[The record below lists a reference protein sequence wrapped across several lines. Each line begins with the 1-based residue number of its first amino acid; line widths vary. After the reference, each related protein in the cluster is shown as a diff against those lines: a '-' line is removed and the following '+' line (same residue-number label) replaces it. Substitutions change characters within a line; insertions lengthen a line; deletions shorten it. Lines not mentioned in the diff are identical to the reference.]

1 MDDGTLGVRHAR
13 TSGLRLTVVVALLAT
28 LGACGG
34 GSGGSANP
42 GGPSPP
48 PSPPPTP
55 SSVSLDATSVSVSA
69 YSANL
74 APQPASI
81 AVSII
86 NSPTTEFGYRVSAS
100 GAAVTGSSFAWQST
114 ASGTLSINFASPGQ
128 LGPGVYQG
136 SVQLSVCY
144 DAACLQPI
152 GGSPATVSVTYT
164 VNAGT
169 QPTTSF
175 TISPGP
181 GGITSPLYTSQ
192 TTTIL
197 DNFSL
202 YVTNIPSSGLW
213 VQVTQPPGGFV
224 TDAALQPFTGPSAVI
239 GLTIKSPATLGS
251 GVYNGSATFNLC
263 FDQTCQ
269 NQVPGSPV
277 TEPISFVVS
286 LTAGLEYV
294 KQNIMLPGAYDIAWD
309 SANQQL
315 YATTVSGGAIPDS
328 LVQINPVTGEIGPSV
343 SLGVDLWHVAI
354 SGDGQYAYVS
364 SNTQPTVYRV
374 QLPSLVSDL
383 QILLGSSTGG
393 SGTAQPNTVSQ
404 MQVAPGN
411 PQSLAVSLAVIGGS
425 ELQIFDGAVSRQN
438 ILAPLGYY
446 QSAPSIAW
454 SDTAAVLY
462 ALRYSQQQPLSQE
475 LDALAVNAS
484 GLTLTNSLQ
493 ISTLDPVLKIFY
505 AGGRIYGLDGNV
517 RDASTGAVIGQ
528 IVLPTGYSIINM
540 IPDVANG
547 RVFILANAV
556 AQSLDLILFCYDS
569 STLTMLSL
577 ADLGFNT
584 IPGPYPSDFILWG
597 SNGIAFNAGGDA
609 VTVLSGSFATGSKP
623 STGALKGIAPVHV
636 H

>member
-1 MDDGTLGVRHAR
+1 M
-13 TSGLRLTVVVALLAT
+13 RLPIAVALLIT

-34 GSGGSANP
+34 GSGGSSNQGNP
-42 GGPSPP
+42 T
-48 PSPPPTP
+48 PSPPPTSSSLSLGA
-55 SSVSLDATSVSVSA
+55 SSVSISA
-69 YSANL
+69 YAANL

-81 AVSII
+81 GVSIV
-86 NSPTTEFGYRVSAS
+86 NSPTTEFGYHVSAS
-100 GAAVTGSSFAWQST
+100 GAAVTGSSFTWQST
-114 ASGTLSINFASPGQ
+114 ATGTLTISFASPGQ
-128 LGPGVYQG
+128 LGPGVYKG

-169 QPTTSF
+169 QPATSF

-192 TTTIL
+192 AATIL

-213 VQVTQPPGGFV
+213 VQITQPADGFV
-224 TDAALQPFTGPSAVI
+224 TNAALEPFTGPSAVI

-251 GVYNGSATFNLC
+251 GIYNESATFSLC
-263 FDQTCQ
+263 FDQACQ

-286 LTAGLEYV
+286 LTAGLEYAI
-294 KQNIMLPGAYDIAWD
+294 QHISLQGAYDVAWD

-315 YATTVSGGAIPDS
+315 YATTVSGAAIPDS
-328 LVQINPVTGEIGPSV
+328 LVQLNPVTGAIGPSL

-383 QILLGSSTGG
+383 QIPLGSTPNGTG
-393 SGTAQPNTVSQ
+393 TPNTVSQ

-411 PQSLAVSLAVIGGS
+411 PQTLAVSLAVNGGTES
-425 ELQIFDGAVSRQN
+425 SAGVQIFDGAVARPN

-446 QSAPSIAW
+446 QTAPSIAW
-454 SDTAAVLY
+454 SDTASALY
-462 ALRYSQQQPLSQE
+462 ALRFSQQQPLSQE

-484 GLTLTNSLQ
+484 GITLTNSLQ
-493 ISTLDPVLKIFY
+493 ISTLDPVSKIFY
-505 AGGRIYGLDGNV
+505 AGGRLYGLDGNV
-517 RDASTGAVIGQ
+517 RDASTGAVTAQ
-528 IVLPTGYSIINM
+528 IALPTGYSIINM

-547 RVFILANAV
+547 RIFILADAG

-577 ADLGFNT
+577 ADLGFNP
-584 IPGPYPSDFILWG
+584 IPGYPSDFILWG
-597 SNGIAFNAGGDA
+597 SDGIAFNAGGDA
-609 VTVLSGSFATGSKP
+609 VMVLSGKFAAVSQP
-623 STGALKGIAPVHV
+623 PAGALKRIAPVHL